1 MRSTP
6 AAVHYV
12 VTTTSQ
18 TSTPRT
24 SARCWRVQRR
34 RPSMRDA
41 GTTNTLNQPRSHLQ
55 VVLNDCKHNCGGTQ
69 TRREKLDDHTVDPM
83 RTTAPYACATT
94 CGREPAANYCARYWR
109 ARRRI
114 NVCRKKK
121 LMGEIQRRES
131 FGIIF
136 LLWLLLHHCQGCA
149 HACRCA
155 SFRVLFI
162 SLLPLDCSRVCGLS
176 LPPSLS
182 PSLSH
187 YLSVPPSKRVRG
199 RVGR

>member
-114 NVCRKKK
+114 NVCRKKARVSG
-121 LMGEIQRRES
+121 LS
-131 FGIIF
+131 A
-136 LLWLLLHHCQGCA
+136 LASSCAYGCYFITVKVA
-149 HACRCA
+149 RARA
-155 SFRVLFI
+155 SARFFRVPLI
-162 SLLPLDCSRVCGLS
+162 SLPVS
-176 LPPSLS
+176 S
-182 PSLSH
+182 PS
-187 YLSVPPSKRVRG
+187 
-199 RVGR
+199 